1 MSFARSHSRASMSIL
16 SHILS
21 LRVTSFLAFF
31 VTFALIISVVGTAI
45 PAVAAP
51 VSLSDESVVNDPV
64 SDGTD
69 AGESVPNGETLNEP
83 V

>member
-1 MSFARSHSRASMSIL
+1 MSIL
-16 SHILS
+16 SRLLS

-69 AGESVPNGETLNEP
+69 AGESVPDGETLNEP